1 MSDPH
6 HSAVPAI
13 ELLRIEHQIIE
24 AVLASLE
31 SEASGLSSGAELT
44 DRFWRDAIEFLRIFA
59 ERSHYQKE
67 EQCLFPA
74 LLAAGITDRGGPV
87 GTLRAEHEASRL
99 AVARI
104 DRARAAGDVATLI
117 HATRECVALLRDHI
131 SKEEKVLYVL
141 AERVLSQH
149 AANLVLAAME
159 HHERSRDLNE
169 TAHLLQLAAELCAHT
184 GTPSAPIDRAVSS
197 ANQERGRASGPH
209 GSETKET
216 ER

>member
-1 MSDPH
+1 MSDPLP
-6 HSAVPAI
+6 SAVPAI

-24 AVLASLE
+24 AVLTSLE
-31 SEASGLSSGAELT
+31 CEASRLLSGAELA
-44 DRFWRDAIEFLRIFA
+44 DRFWRDGVEFLRIFA

-104 DRARAAGDVATLI
+104 DRARAAGDVALLI
-117 HATRECVALLRDHI
+117 HATRACAALLRDHI

-141 AERVLSQH
+141 AERVLSPP
-149 AANLVLAAME
+149 AANAVLAGME
-159 HHERSRDLNE
+159 HLERLSDPKESAYLR
-169 TAHLLQLAAELCAHT
+169 QLAAGLCAHA
-184 GTPSAPIDRAVSS
+184 GAPSASIERAVSN
-197 ANQERGRASGPH
+197 ANQERGRTSGPH

-216 ER
+216 EQ